1 MVTDIKHVGGICIR
15 CKVFPGSHG
24 CQVMLGDMEQ
34 KNLGPMHVSYGLMHS
49 AERWSP
55 LYYCSLR
62 QISLCPPL
70 SIPAS
75 VLNQLFIKY
84 VAKLVINIYGNE
96 LYPFLYSIPVFHST
110 IPFHCFQTDH
120 PKQFLLSQLCSP
132 TPRLIST

>member
-1 MVTDIKHVGGICIR
+1 MVTDIKHVSGICIR

-24 CQVMLGDMEQ
+24 CQVMLGGMEQ
-34 KNLGPMHVSYGLMHS
+34 KNLGPMHVSCGLMHS

-62 QISLCPPL
+62 QISLCPPF

-84 VAKLVINIYGNE
+84 IYSKVVIKTYGNE

-110 IPFHCFQTDH
+110 IPFQFPNRP
-120 PKQFLLSQLCSP
+120 PKTIPFVA
-132 TPRLIST
+132 IM